1 MQGLGELLSTS
12 EAAATLVAGVD
23 AFRNERK
30 NLSARPRQIHGFTI
44 VGGNAINECEV
55 DIHAGDHYFGRFRN
69 TRNGAV
75 QAILPDDYQPVTPTW
90 VVGDKLTATI
100 VVAPTVSPLLI
111 KVFGVQR

>member
-1 MQGLGELLSTS
+1 MQGLGELLSTH
-12 EAAATLVAGVD
+12 EAAATLLAGVD

-44 VGGNAINECEV
+44 VGGNAIHEVEV

-69 TRNGAV
+69 TRSGVA
-75 QAILPDDYQPVTPTW
+75 APILPDDYQACIPTW

-100 VVAPTVSPLLI
+100 VTPPTVSPLLI